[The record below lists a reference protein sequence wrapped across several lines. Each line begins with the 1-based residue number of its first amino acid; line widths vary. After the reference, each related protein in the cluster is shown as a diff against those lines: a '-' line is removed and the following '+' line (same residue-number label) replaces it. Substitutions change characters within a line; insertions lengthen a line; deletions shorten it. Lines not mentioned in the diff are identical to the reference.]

1 MIPAESVAESDSSAS
16 PSGRSVS
23 TTVRDSMFASST
35 SVTVALGAISTPVP
49 VCGLV
54 SLNVEDEPV
63 PAAPLSRSTT
73 GASFTQVTVTAT
85 VAVSPSL
92 TV

>member
-1 MIPAESVAESDSSAS
+1 
-16 PSGRSVS
+16 
-23 TTVRDSMFASST
+23 MFVSST

-73 GASFTQVTVTAT
+73 GASLTQVTVTDT
-85 VAVSPSL
+85 VALSPP
-92 TV
+92 VIV